1 MNDQELYLEK
11 EDFQALN
18 GKRVLIADDVIS
30 TGESPK
36 ALEALVEKAGGT
48 VAGKV
53 AVLAEKKA
61 SERGDIIFLE
71 SLPAYSQEKTAVN
84 I

>member
-1 MNDQELYLEK
+1 MEYGLQDM
-11 EDFQALN
+11 
-18 GKRVLIADDVIS
+18 LILSGTSV
-30 TGESPK
+30 
-36 ALEALVEKAGGT
+36 AGGT